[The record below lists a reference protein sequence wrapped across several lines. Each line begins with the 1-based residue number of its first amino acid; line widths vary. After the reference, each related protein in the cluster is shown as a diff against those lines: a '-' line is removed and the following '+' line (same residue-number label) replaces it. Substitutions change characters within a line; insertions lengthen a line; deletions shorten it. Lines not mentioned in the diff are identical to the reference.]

1 MFESGCVE
9 TVKLK
14 ACHPIYIK
22 TLRTAESYQFGYGTE
37 GCSKEKDYEPVRV
50 KAGEKYAWDTITSI
64 WMCIKI
70 GAVSA

>member
-50 KAGEKYAWDTITSI
+50 KAGEKYA
-64 WMCIKI
+64 
-70 GAVSA
+70 